1 LEVSSIESI
10 RRFMKDETGVSAAE
24 YGIILGSIAALLITG
39 LLAFYTNLAGVFQS
53 WADWFVGKGAPK

>member
-1 LEVSSIESI
+1 
-10 RRFMKDETGVSAAE
+10 MKDETGVSAAE